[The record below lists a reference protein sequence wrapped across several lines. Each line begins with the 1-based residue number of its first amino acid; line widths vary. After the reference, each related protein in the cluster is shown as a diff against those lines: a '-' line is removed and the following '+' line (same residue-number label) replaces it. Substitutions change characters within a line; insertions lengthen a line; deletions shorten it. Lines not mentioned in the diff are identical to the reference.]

1 MLRRF
6 SQYTSRNFHLE
17 NLTVQLGQFAAFL
30 DTSNIS
36 VTKFFKSLLNFGKT
50 KSQKML
56 LPEVTKLTKLL
67 LVLSTINATCEQS
80 FSAVKVLILG
90 DFNED
95 ILGKHLKYF
104 CDNYNLKSSTKQ
116 STYYK
121 NSDSLIC
128 ID

>member
-67 LVLSTINATCEQS
+67 LVLSTINAICE
-80 FSAVKVLILG
+80 
-90 DFNED
+90 
-95 ILGKHLKYF
+95 
-104 CDNYNLKSSTKQ
+104 
-116 STYYK
+116 
-121 NSDSLIC
+121 
-128 ID
+128 